1 MANFILNETFEDTED
16 FKLVFSD
23 DSEEEYSE
31 EEEQYND
38 EMFICGDSDDEDG
51 EQDASFYRSV
61 NIKNEQVNFHMQIRN
76 PEEVL
81 NEIKGDEFYRE
92 DDMPELF
99 DPENRD
105 EIEFDSFEES
115 STKSQAFKK
124 SLLRFENVDNP
135 FFYAV
140 VYGLIHCKNN
150 GKNVFLENA
159 EQTLGGELFIEFKK
173 IEGST
178 MINHSIFGYF
188 EQCRLI
194 NELLFM

>member
-1 MANFILNETFEDTED
+1 MADFILNETFEDTED

-105 EIEFDSFEES
+105 EIEFDSFEKS

-124 SLLRFENVDNP
+124 SFLCFGNVDNP
-135 FFYAV
+135 FFM
-140 VYGLIHCKNN
+140 
-150 GKNVFLENA
+150 
-159 EQTLGGELFIEFKK
+159 Q
-173 IEGST
+173 
-178 MINHSIFGYF
+178 
-188 EQCRLI
+188 
-194 NELLFM
+194 LFMVLYTAKIIVKMLFLKMPNKLWEVNSI